1 MVKPPKPNV
10 AAEQIARV
18 NPGLVFGHHCLA
30 TDPAVGF
37 FEPGEFFLQQDKSTQ
52 SKMMAVRLEAEA
64 GVHQAVAAA
73 HLKMA
78 GLLKSNG

>member
-1 MVKPPKPNV
+1 MVKSSKPI

-18 NPGLVFGHHCLA
+18 NPGLVFGPHCLA

-37 FEPGEFFLQQDKSTQ
+37 MEPGEFFLAQDKPTQ

-64 GVHQAVAAA
+64 SVHQAVAAA

-78 GLLKSNG
+78 GLLKSDG

>member
-1 MVKPPKPNV
+1 MVKNPKPNV
-10 AAEQIARV
+10 SAEIARH
-18 NPGLVFGHHCLA
+18 NPSLVFGPHCMA

-37 FEPGEFFLQQDKSTQ
+37 FEPGDFFLQQDKSTQ

-73 HLKMA
+73 NIKMA